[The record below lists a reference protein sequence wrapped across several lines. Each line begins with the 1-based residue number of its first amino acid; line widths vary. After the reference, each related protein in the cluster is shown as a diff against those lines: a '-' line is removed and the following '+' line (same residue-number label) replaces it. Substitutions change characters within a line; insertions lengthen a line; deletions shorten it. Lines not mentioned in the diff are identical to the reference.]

1 MKQIFLFI
9 TFLLLFV
16 QISFTK
22 KIIELKSGER
32 ITCEIVSEDDNVL
45 TVISDTFGEMKIK
58 RSDIKTVTE
67 LDERTG
73 FRYDDPNHNSLLF
86 MPSAE
91 TNPKGT
97 KYISSY
103 ELLYMNL
110 GYAPVENLHFSTGFI
125 FPIVPELLT
134 DGPFSFGFKYRTFGE
149 PYKMNMSIMG
159 TYTTILAEADFG
171 LITYGT
177 AFNYYFNPRSTVN
190 LYMGAL
196 TTSKTGGTESAF
208 SFALGFTRR
217 TSESSKII
225 IEYMN
230 GGIFDEFE
238 SKGVII
244 YGLRFYGERI
254 SADLAGVQFVDL
266 ITDSDSKSWII
277 IPLVSLTYHF

>member
-1 MKQIFLFI
+1 MKRTIIFLLALFI
-9 TFLLLFV
+9 LI
-16 QISFTK
+16 QSSFAK

-45 TVISDTFGEMKIK
+45 TVVSDTFGEMTIK
-58 RSDIKTVTE
+58 RSDIKLITE

-73 FRYDDPNHNSLLF
+73 YRYDDPNHNSLLF

-91 TNPKGT
+91 TNSKGT

-103 ELLYMNL
+103 ELLYMNI
-110 GYAPVENLHFSTGFI
+110 GYAPVENLHVSIGFI
-125 FPIVPELLT
+125 FPVVPEMLSE
-134 DGPFSFGFKYRTFGE
+134 GPFSFGLKYRTFGE

-159 TYTTILAEADFG
+159 SYTTILSEADVG

-177 AFNYYFNPRSTVN
+177 AFNYYLNPRTTVN

-196 TTSKTGGTESAF
+196 TTSRTAGTESAF
-208 SFALGFTRR
+208 SFGLGFTKR

-238 SKGVII
+238 SKGVLI
-244 YGLRFYGERI
+244 YGLRFFGERI

-266 ITDSDSKSWII
+266 ITDSDSDSWII
-277 IPLVSLTYHF
+277 LPLVSLTYHF